1 MKAQRHELEDGT
13 VARAE
18 QSERGEEERRREPE
32 GRQARNA
39 EEKQGHGSVEYRQH
53 ADAALAVGEQPADR
67 PHEAAREHAERGEV
81 ASGDLAHPVLVVEED
96 AEKARQADEAAE
108 GDAVE
113 EAEPERVEL
122 PQQGGV
128 VAEAP
133 RRRLA
138 RAVPGAEE
146 EDDGRDRHRHRREPH
161 RRAPTE
167 RRGQPRHEERGEHG
181 ARVPRTRDPHGEALV
196 LRRIPA

>member
-1 MKAQRHELEDGT
+1 M
-13 VARAE
+13 
-18 QSERGEEERRREPE
+18 
-32 GRQARNA
+32 
-39 EEKQGHGSVEYRQH
+39 
-53 ADAALAVGEQPADR
+53 AVREQPPHR
-67 PHEAAREHAERGEV
+67 PHEATR
-81 ASGDLAHPVLVVEED
+81 ED
-96 AEKARQADEAAE
+96 AERRQVAGRDLGDAVLLMEQDAEEARQADEAAE

-133 RRRLA
+133 RCRLA